1 MGGATA
7 YGLNKAVLAG
17 TFSADLEVTAR
28 HAETLAPFAA
38 CGIATSLDNPSAAS
52 AADVLMLAV
61 KPWMV
66 KAVLEELDGLLSG
79 KLLISLAAGVPDDDL
94 LSFTGGAGLSAVYVA
109 IPNLAAEVGE
119 SMTFVHKL
127 AGSQA
132 SDAAVKSIFD
142 AIGTC
147 RFVEGRQLKA
157 GMMLASCGLAYAL
170 RYIRASVE
178 GGVELGMYPRDAQD
192 AVVQT
197 LRGAADLLEARGS
210 HPEREIDRV
219 TTPGGITI
227 RGLNA
232 MEEAGF
238 SSAVVKGLKI

>member
-7 YGLNKAVLAG
+7 YGLHKAVLAG
-17 TFSADLEVTAR
+17 TLAADLEVTTR

-38 CGIATSLDNPSAAS
+38 CGIETSLDNRSAAA
-52 AADVLMLAV
+52 AADVLILAV
-61 KPWMV
+61 KPWLV
-66 KAVLEELDGLLSG
+66 KSVLEELKGLLAG
-79 KLLISLAAGVPDDDL
+79 KTLVSLAAGVPDEEL
-94 LSFTGGAGLSAVYVA
+94 LSFTEGDGLSALYVA
-109 IPNLAAEVGE
+109 IPNIAAEVGE

-127 AGSQA
+127 VGTLT
-132 SDAAVKSIFD
+132 SDAVVKSIFD
-142 AIGTC
+142 AIGSC
-147 RFVEGRQLKA
+147 RFVEGKQLKA
-157 GMMLASCGLAYAL
+157 GMMLASCGIAYAF

-192 AVVQT
+192 AVIQT
-197 LRGAADLLEARGS
+197 LRGAADLLEARGT
-210 HPEREIDRV
+210 HPEQEIDRV

-238 SSAVVKGLKI
+238 SSAVVKGLKV